1 MNIENRLT
9 LLLAENPRAPW
20 ASVMHEAAEEIV
32 RLRAKAKEAEAL
44 CLSYALRSG
53 RAQGALIAICNR
65 IPRIAPDEYAKDAL
79 ERIENEFPVN
89 PKEDQS
95 DAPTK

>member
-32 RLRAKAKEAEAL
+32 RLRAKVIESDRL
-44 CLSYALRSG
+44 CLSHAFRSG
-53 RAQGALIAICNR
+53 YAQGALFAIWNR
-65 IPRIAPDEYAKDAL
+65 LTSLPPEEVAKNAL
-79 ERIENEFPVN
+79 ERIDKEYPID
-89 PKEDQS
+89 PKEDQPDGS
-95 DAPTK
+95 K